1 MVSVSSEQPERASQP
16 RMTLDVVLNLS
27 RYHREHEKYYAQAP
41 LQTAVKLH
49 DASKVLKT
57 LADRWAEVE
66 PLDGQ
71 PRGRYVACED
81 LNEKAAIQSHGVL
94 FMEEEGEPG
103 ELTTLKRDL
112 GLIARDQ
119 ASAGEWLDQA
129 MTSSWE
135 TARALLPIRP
145 LADVHGERHRIIAN
159 DWQAASLITL
169 VGRLVSRAVELLEQ
183 LDFTPAAVREDLRGQ
198 RSYVGYL
205 YSASELID
213 RAADLAS
220 EFAVLVHD
228 NERRWR
234 VFRARVATVV
244 DTPSGPQA

>member
-1 MVSVSSEQPERASQP
+1 MEDR
-16 RMTLDVVLNLS
+16 RKLLDAVLNLT

-49 DASKVLKT
+49 DASKVLLT
-57 LADRWAEVE
+57 FADRWADVE
-66 PLDGQ
+66 PLEGTPQ
-71 PRGRYVACED
+71 GRYVACED

-94 FMEEEGEPG
+94 FMEGEGEPG

-112 GLIARDQ
+112 ELIAQDQ
-119 ASAGEWLDQA
+119 ANAGEWLDQA

-135 TARALLPIRP
+135 MARGLLPIRP

-169 VGRLVSRAVELLEQ
+169 VGRLVRRAVELLEQ
-183 LDFTPAAVREDLRGQ
+183 VDFAPAAVREDLRGQ
-198 RSYVGYL
+198 RTYVGYL

-234 VFRARVATVV
+234 VFRARVATLV
-244 DTPSGPQA
+244 DAPAAPSSASQD